1 MLAGAVVIDTVVSF
15 LRTDADAGRII
26 GVTAMTIGVFAIV
39 YYAFY
44 DEIQS
49 LLRDVRD
56 LQTTAR
62 ASESSFLELRK
73 ELARATI
80 AYDAA
85 RTEADAAGR
94 HVQLLEEQVH
104 SFEASARPVDVD
116 QFELTEREIDVLRIL
131 VQTRSKNRDIGDVLG
146 ITERTVKS
154 HIYTVCNKVGVDTR
168 LELVELFRLNW
179 PDDDLDAALSPKP

>member
-1 MLAGAVVIDTVVSF
+1 MLASAVVVDTVVSY
-15 LRTDADAGRII
+15 LRANAEAGQVI
-26 GVTAMTIGVFAIV
+26 GVTAMTVGVYAVV

-56 LQTTAR
+56 LQSTAR
-62 ASESSFLELRK
+62 ASESSLLGLRK

-85 RTEADAAGR
+85 RTEADVTGKR
-94 HVQLLEEQVH
+94 VQDLEEQVQ
-104 SFEASARPVDVD
+104 SFESASSPVELS
-116 QFELTEREIDVLRIL
+116 QFGLSEREIEVLRVL
-131 VQTRSKNRDIGDVLG
+131 VQTRSRNRDIGETLG

-179 PDDDLDAALSPKP
+179 PNGETAEAPSE